1 MTKEGTAENLCRE
14 QKEDAMKEMKVL
26 LVDDEEKF
34 VQTLSERL
42 QMRDLENET
51 VYNGEQALCFVD
63 DKEPDVMVL
72 DLKMPGIDGME
83 VLRQVTRKFPR
94 IRVII
99 LTGHGTDRDE
109 EESRRIGV
117 FDYLKKPVD
126 IEVLVGRIKAA
137 YRDKIEDT
145 MAAAAFAEAGE
156 YGTARDYLKEKE
168 K

>member
-1 MTKEGTAENLCRE
+1 
-14 QKEDAMKEMKVL
+14 MKEMKVL

-34 VQTLSERL
+34 VEALSERL
-42 QMRDLENET
+42 QMRDLANET
-51 VYNGEQALCFVD
+51 VYDGEQALNFVD

-83 VLRQVTRKFPR
+83 VLRRVKKKFPA
-94 IRVII
+94 IQVII

-109 EESRRIGV
+109 EESRRIGI

-126 IEVLVGRIKAA
+126 IEVLVSRIKAA
-137 YRDKIEDT
+137 HKDKIEGS

-156 YGTARDYLKEKE
+156 YETARSLLKDKE
-168 K
+168 E